1 MKTFL
6 FYLITCFLI
15 SNSFGQEF
23 EETLENHFKLSYC
36 NCVQNNKTDILDED
50 EIENC
55 LKAEILELKNIY
67 SKYMDFDPNSNDEKN
82 DAVRKEI
89 FNKNIEEIINTCD
102 VYYLKLDESLDNLLG
117 LYKKEFEIFD
127 FKTVNDLIE
136 TNPENANLYGIRA
149 LIHWK
154 NKNYKEASDDFY
166 KGYNLDSSNT
176 NFLMFTAITKSKA
189 NEFVEAIDLFQKLI
203 NDFGEDDLLSL
214 LYLTKRKQR
223 EFTKN

>member
-1 MKTFL
+1 M
-6 FYLITCFLI
+6 

-23 EETLENHFKLSYC
+23 EGALENHFKLSFC
-36 NCVQNNKTDILDED
+36 NCVENNKTDILDED

-55 LKAEILELKNIY
+55 LKAEILKSKNMY
-67 SKYMDFDPNSNDEKN
+67 SKYMNFDSNSDDEKN
-82 DAVRKEI
+82 DTVIRKI

-102 VYYLKLDESLDNLLG
+102 IYYIKLDESLDNILG

-127 FKTVNDLIE
+127 IKTVNDLIE
-136 TNPENANLYGIRA
+136 ANPENADLYGIRA

-154 NKNYKEASDDFY
+154 NKNYKEASKEFY
-166 KGYNLDSSNT
+166 KGYNLESSNT

-214 LYLTKRKQR
+214 LYLTKRKQK
-223 EFTKN
+223 EFSKN